1 MQENSSRGRLRG
13 GWKRIEKEGAEQPNE
28 RFDECMN

>member
-13 GWKRIEKEGAEQPNE
+13 GWKRIEKEGGNSRTNDLTNA
-28 RFDECMN
+28 